1 MQVNQPVHEDVEVLR
16 AVPVG
21 IGEQKRAAGGLNVA
35 QLACGAAEG
44 RGPDEGKGIVDP
56 GRGLVGIDARQVDHV
71 QTILEVADDVAPAA
85 TALRLCYVGKDEHIG
100 CPVARESTTGEIPA
114 DQDVAANPAMK
125 RIGAVAATQLV
136 IVVATGQVIV
146 LGAPKQRIAARA
158 ADDGVSARPAN
169 EVVVAVLAIDEVIPT
184 EPKQGV
190 GGQTAYKISLWCS
203 RDAYPEDDEDHT
215 LIQRELIIIT
225 QKNPSKSLDSVE
237 GLSHRWIGEGSS
249 AMPQGDDCI
258 VNTSVRFNSVDGQTL
273 QAFYTIS
280 AVYEERDAS
289 TPVPEEATEPE
300 RFKCAQFAKSRVET
314 ISLSPLN

>member
-1 MQVNQPVHEDVEVLR
+1 MKTYTAPV
-16 AVPVG
+16 
-21 IGEQKRAAGGLNVA
+21 
-35 QLACGAAEG
+35 
-44 RGPDEGKGIVDP
+44 
-56 GRGLVGIDARQVDHV
+56 
-71 QTILEVADDVAPAA
+71 
-85 TALRLCYVGKDEHIG
+85 
-100 CPVARESTTGEIPA
+100 
-114 DQDVAANPAMK
+114 
-125 RIGAVAATQLV
+125 LV
-136 IVVATGQVIV
+136 IFV
-146 LGAPKQRIAARA
+146 LGALSGCCETQQTKDPNADSDKAPVKKVQVPSKDEDKASEPTKEVKEVKEVKEPEPPKPDPEAEAKALEDKRKRLAKLAEVDLEKSDVQFATVEEGYDLLVTMGKESDAKNPDFKVSLVKGEEVAAEEGDLGA
-158 ADDGVSARPAN
+158 
-169 EVVVAVLAIDEVIPT
+169 VVRDPNVLKKQFKDCSTWSGALV
-184 EPKQGV
+184 EPLGV

-314 ISLSPLN
+314 ISLSPLD